1 MADKDQIGL
10 TPAGSSVMD
19 RLLERGYFS
28 GKDEAAKFAAALAME
43 RGTPAEPVRGAT
55 TTWNARTLDATGELK
70 TAIVLLYEHPEPYR
84 ALEGLIDSGLRLL
97 GDHMAERGDL
107 ILSELLTHS
116 DQHDI

>member
-10 TPAGSSVMD
+10 TAAGSAVMD

-28 GKDEAAKFAAALAME
+28 GKDEAARLAAALAMD
-43 RGTPAEPVRGAT
+43 RDMAAEPVRGAT

-70 TAIVLLYEHPEPYR
+70 TAVVLLYEHPEPYR
-84 ALEGLIDSGLRLL
+84 ALEGLMDAGLRVL
-97 GDHMAERGDL
+97 GDHMEERGDL

-116 DQHDI
+116 D